1 LGVLLVTKRHVR
13 DLPKLF
19 ECLVIGAGT
28 EPYAVQCHV
37 CHRGWRVPDDGLLEE
52 ANWDFLVDH
61 QLSHKFKA
69 ARGKPTWPR

>member
-1 LGVLLVTKRHVR
+1 LGVLLVTSRHVR

-19 ECLVIGAGT
+19 EITVLERET
-28 EPYAVQCHV
+28 EPFAVQCHV
-37 CHRGWRVPDDGLLEE
+37 CRRRWRLPPDGMIEE

-69 ARGKPTWPR
+69 ARRKPTWPR